1 MSVRPKLKISVTA
14 VPIGLYSLGNIP
26 TGPLMVL
33 SYFLGGMGHLDL
45 PPKKKNS
52 PSKKKYFLLFLFKSK
67 ILRKIRLIKT
77 LGAKPL

>member
-33 SYFLGGMGHLDL
+33 SYFLAGRDT
-45 PPKKKNS
+45 PNPYKK
-52 PSKKKYFLLFLFKSK
+52 
-67 ILRKIRLIKT
+67 
-77 LGAKPL
+77 